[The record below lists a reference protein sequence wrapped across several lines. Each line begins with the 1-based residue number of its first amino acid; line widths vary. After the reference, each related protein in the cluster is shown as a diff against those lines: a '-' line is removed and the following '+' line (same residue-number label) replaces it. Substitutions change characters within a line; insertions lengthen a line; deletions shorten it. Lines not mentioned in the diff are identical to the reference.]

1 MWLPGEHPK
10 ISPMLE
16 PGRPGGDQGQTK
28 LSKKNRLDFKC
39 KEVRK
44 DFGGMKKKIV
54 ISQEDGGLGKSKDSW
69 GRI

>member
-1 MWLPGEHPK
+1 
-10 ISPMLE
+10 MLE
-16 PGRPGGDQGQTK
+16 PGRPGRDQGQTN

-44 DFGGMKKKIV
+44 GFGGMKKKIV
-54 ISQEDGGLGKSKDSW
+54 ISQEDGALGKSKDSW